1 MSDASDLLFERI
13 HDLASRCLEGTATD
27 ADRAAISEL
36 IAGSTEARGVFSRY
50 MDETALLRWHAAAP
64 ESELLRDLSDRP
76 AAASSPAWRRLLL
89 AALGGGVLAAGLL
102 LALWMGGPQRS
113 GPAAATE
120 GVATLT
126 KLADVRWTDGSPS
139 WRELSRIGPG
149 DLLRFER
156 GEVELV
162 FDHGVEV
169 VIRGPAFFEVRAP
182 DRAYSNLGRIA
193 ARVGKDG
200 TGFTI
205 ETPVAKVV
213 DLGTEFAVEVTPS
226 GLTDVAVFDG
236 LVDLS
241 VNGGRA
247 TGSPRRLT
255 QGEALRIE
263 PDGRLDRLMT
273 IPSDRFP
280 VPRGRQA
287 ASSLKP
293 LIVDVRDNSPADQA
307 TKFYQIVRAGL
318 TEDAAAYVD
327 RNHEWNGLDA
337 AGLPDFLLGVEYVM
351 PFNDDKFATAFE
363 LTVELARPAMLYVF
377 LSDAVPAPDW
387 LLRDFSDTGFDIGL
401 DEGRNRFIPTRRT
414 EKGPGKSIDT
424 TFSVW
429 SRRVTK
435 PGSVR
440 LGSISRPADVP
451 GYNMYGIAA
460 APLEGEAVGSAVGGV
475 SSEKGVLP

>member
-1 MSDASDLLFERI
+1 MNRRDETLFERI
-13 HDLASRCLEGTATD
+13 HDLAARCLEGTASAEDREALD
-27 ADRAAISEL
+27 ALVRSSADARAVYA
-36 IAGSTEARGVFSRY
+36 TY
-50 MDETALLRWHAAAP
+50 MDETTLLRWQSDAP
-64 ESELLRDLSDRP
+64 DSELLRDLGACDR
-76 AAASSPAWRRLLL
+76 AAGGSGWRLML
-89 AALGGGVLAAGLL
+89 AAMSGAVLAATLL
-102 LALWMGGPQRS
+102 LALTIGQGGRLR
-113 GPAAATE
+113 PAAK

-126 KLADVRWTDGSPS
+126 RLDDVRWAAGCAR
-139 WRELSRIGPG
+139 WQELSRLGPG
-149 DLLRFER
+149 DRICFEA
-156 GEVELV
+156 GEVEV
-162 FDHGVEV
+162 IFDHGVEV
-169 VIRGPAFFEVRAP
+169 VIGGPAHFEVLAP
-182 DRAYSNLGRIA
+182 DRAFSNLGRIA
-193 ARVGKDG
+193 ARVGKNG
-200 TGFTI
+200 EGFTL

-213 DLGTEFAVEVTPS
+213 DLGTEFAVEVTPG